1 MKRTAFGPMKR
12 TAFGLLAMTGLA
24 IGVALSPAAALAQTP
39 EPAPVATTVAD
50 SPGVS
55 SSGIPAA
62 IVLQTLLKCLTS
74 GSGNLGAP
82 GSTQTGCLNS

>member
-1 MKRTAFGPMKR
+1 MKRTAV
-12 TAFGLLAMTGLA
+12 GLIAMVGITV
-24 IGVALSPAAALAQTP
+24 GVALVPAGASAQAAEQ
-39 EPAPVATTVAD
+39 APVTAPIAD

-62 IVLQTLLKCLTS
+62 LVLQTLLKCLSS